1 MDQFNIRVSDDT
13 KQIITDL
20 IEEWRS
26 DNESNGDVFSRI
38 VTTAKEVGQDKPV
51 ELVKALSGSRQTVNV
66 LLRQINSIVEV
77 EQTQIEDL
85 KKQLVAKDQE
95 IETQATEYKKQF
107 LELGDA
113 NREKVAN
120 LQTKI
125 DELKDW
131 LRIATE
137 EKAKLEQSHKADQDA
152 LQSYRESISDKK
164 DMLAKLQS
172 DLDDRNAKVVELQ
185 QIADAT
191 QETLKSELAK
201 QDEKHRADTAKLE
214 KQHQFELEQQRMQV
228 SAELEKVKAEKDA
241 ERSQAVAGK
250 QEELYKQ
257 FGEERK
263 ELQQKLDDARQLL
276 DSVKDQNATLQQKNL
291 LLEQQVKQLQ
301 TQINR

>member
-1 MDQFNIRVSDDT
+1 MDQFNIRVDDET
-13 KQIITDL
+13 KQTITAMID
-20 IEEWRS
+20 EWRNE
-26 DNESNGDVFSRI
+26 NESNGDVFSRI
-38 VTTAKEVGQDKPV
+38 VSTAKAVGQDKPV

-66 LLRQINSIVEV
+66 LLRQINSVVEV

-85 KKQLVAKDQE
+85 KKQLSEKEKELEDQS
-95 IETQATEYKKQF
+95 TDWKKKF
-107 LELGDA
+107 LELGDS
-113 NREKVAN
+113 NREKVNN
-120 LQTKI
+120 LKTKI

-164 DMLAKLQS
+164 EMLAKLQS
-172 DLDDRNAKVVELQ
+172 DLDARNAKVVELQ
-185 QIADAT
+185 QIADAA

-263 ELQQKLDDARQLL
+263 ELQQKLDAARQETQKKQELL
-276 DSVKDQNATLQQKNL
+276 DNLKDQLAAVLKQQL
-291 LLEQQVKQLQ
+291 SQFTQQG
-301 TQINR
+301 